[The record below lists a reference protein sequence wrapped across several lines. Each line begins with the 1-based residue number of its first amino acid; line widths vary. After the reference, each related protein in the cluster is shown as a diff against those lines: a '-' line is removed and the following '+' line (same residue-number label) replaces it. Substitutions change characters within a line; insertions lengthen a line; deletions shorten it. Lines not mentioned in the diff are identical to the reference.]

1 MAKLVLTNVITTIG
15 GVDYSANINQVEINV
30 SADSVETTSFG
41 GSNGWRT
48 EVSGLKSGTFTV
60 AFHNDYAAA
69 AIDGSLWSLF
79 GTLATVV
86 VKPNG
91 TAVGTANP
99 SYTFVANV
107 NNLTPIAGSVGDLAT
122 QNVTW
127 PITGEVARAT
137 A

>member
-1 MAKLVLTNVITTIG
+1 MAKLVLTDVQTKIG

-41 GSNGWRT
+41 SQWRT

-69 AIDGSLWSLF
+69 AIDSSLWALF
-79 GTLATVV
+79 GTNATVV
-86 VKPNG
+86 VKP
-91 TAVGTANP
+91 VGTATGVG
-99 SYTFVANV
+99 YTFVCNIS
-107 NNLTPIAGSVGDLAT
+107 NLTPVAGSVGDLAT

-127 PITGEVARAT
+127 PVSGEVTRSTAT
-137 A
+137 V

>member
-1 MAKLVLTNVITTIG
+1 MAKLVLTDVVTTIAG
-15 GVDYSANINQVEINV
+15 TDYSANINQVEISV

-41 GSNGWRT
+41 NDWRT
-48 EVSGLKSGTFTV
+48 EVSGLKSGSFTV

-69 AIDGSLWSLF
+69 GIDSSLWNLF
-79 GTLATVV
+79 GTQATVV
-86 VKPNG
+86 VKPAG
-91 TAVGTANP
+91 TAVSASNP
-99 SYTFVANV
+99 SYTFLVNV

-127 PITGEVARAT
+127 PISGEVARAT

>member
-1 MAKLVLTNVITTIG
+1 MAKLVLTDVVTTIG

-30 SADSVETTSFG
+30 SADSVETTAFG
-41 GSNGWRT
+41 SQWRS

-60 AFHNDYAAA
+60 SFHNDYAAA
-69 AIDGSLWSLF
+69 AIDGSLWALF

-86 VKPNG
+86 VRPAG
-91 TAVGTANP
+91 TVTGTANP
-99 SYTFVANV
+99 SYTFLANI
-107 NNLTPIAGSVGDLAT
+107 NNLTPIAGAVGDLAT

-127 PITGEVARAT
+127 PISGAVARAT

>member
-1 MAKLVLTNVITTIG
+1 MAKLVLTDVVTTIG

-30 SADSVETTSFG
+30 SADSVETTAFG
-41 GSNGWRT
+41 SQWRQ

-60 AFHNDYAAA
+60 SFHNDYAAA
-69 AIDGSLWSLF
+69 AIDGSLWALF

-86 VKPNG
+86 VKPAG
-91 TAVGTANP
+91 TAVGASNP
-99 SYTFVANV
+99 SYTFVTNI
-107 NNLTPIAGSVGDLAT
+107 NNLTPVAGAVGDLAT

-127 PITGEVARAT
+127 PISGAVTRAT